1 MINKSMMS
9 QATLHP
15 RKTTMSKKMRLS
27 SLVKKMLGRIALSHR
42 PGTRLT
48 LTSLLGRG
56 GYLLWRPGGSSS
68 FSKIRSIVSKYRQ

>member
-9 QATLHP
+9 QVTHHP
-15 RKTTMSKKMRLS
+15 KRIIMSKITRLS

-48 LTSLLGRG
+48 LTSLLGHG
-56 GYLLWRPGGSSS
+56 GYLLWRPGGSNS
-68 FSKIRSIVSKYRQ
+68 FSKIRSIASKYRQ